1 MRNFAVFIM
10 FISFLFAN
18 TQSSTNE
25 LYNPNIECLILED
38 ENSIVCKFEV
48 QKDEESSQKV
58 TINWISPNGEISRS
72 RELEVAPFDT
82 SVYDF
87 RYLDGREKG
96 LWSFV
101 IIYKNS
107 QYSSNFELK

>member
-1 MRNFAVFIM
+1 MKNIAVFMM

-18 TQSSTNE
+18 QNGNVES
-25 LYNPNIECLILED
+25 YNPNIECLILED
-38 ENSIVCKFEV
+38 EDSIVCKFEV
-48 QKDEESSQKV
+48 QKDEENSQKV

-72 RELEVAPFDT
+72 RELEVAPQNA

-101 IIYKNS
+101 IIYKDS
-107 QYSSNFELK
+107 QYSSSFELK